1 VNKLTPGSIL
11 HLTLKSPHFKSPKIE
26 RYWSLDKVTSK
37 ANIYQTGQNKIYNH
51 SSELEKRLTR
61 AIMQQSISDVPLGSF
76 LSGGIDSSL
85 ITAILQKNS
94 DRKIQTFSLGF
105 NEEKYNEAKHAKLIA
120 NHIRTDH
127 HELIVN
133 PSDLQDVIPKLPK
146 MYDEPFGDPSAIP
159 TFIVS
164 QFSRND
170 VKVSLTG
177 DGGDE
182 LFGGYNHYHRS
193 KQIWSAI
200 RKVPYSIRKMS
211 ASILNPV
218 GSHLYNTTL
227 GRRAER
233 LTNYL
238 MCQSSFD
245 CYKIQTQASK
255 IELSSILFNP
265 EDVKSPDR
273 AGKLEGYEAMM
284 FTDAVTYLPDDI
296 LVKVDRAA
304 MATSLETRAPFLDH
318 HVVEFAFGL
327 PPEYKI
333 NNENGK
339 LILRELL
346 SKHIPKNLFERPKM
360 GFGIP
365 IDDWLRGSLRDWA
378 EDLLSEES
386 LKNIGFL
393 NSKLIRFRWAQH
405 IREECDWHYFI
416 WDLLM
421 FIEWYR
427 NEHV

>member
-1 VNKLTPGSIL
+1 
-11 HLTLKSPHFKSPKIE
+11 
-26 RYWSLDKVTSK
+26 
-37 ANIYQTGQNKIYNH
+37 
-51 SSELEKRLTR
+51 
-61 AIMQQSISDVPLGSF
+61 
-76 LSGGIDSSL
+76 
-85 ITAILQKNS
+85 
-94 DRKIQTFSLGF
+94 
-105 NEEKYNEAKHAKLIA
+105 
-120 NHIRTDH
+120 
-127 HELIVN
+127 
-133 PSDLQDVIPKLPK
+133 
-146 MYDEPFGDPSAIP
+146 
-159 TFIVS
+159 
-164 QFSRND
+164 
-170 VKVSLTG
+170 
-177 DGGDE
+177 
-182 LFGGYNHYHRS
+182 
-193 KQIWSAI
+193 
-200 RKVPYSIRKMS
+200 MS

-238 MCQSSFD
+238 MCKSSFD

-318 HVVEFAFGL
+318 HVIEFAFGL